1 GLNASTS
8 TDRTDYF
15 FSLPSNAAEL
25 WFMLESDR
33 FYQPVFRE
41 FYKERDVVT
50 EERLMRVE
58 SSPLSFALEEF
69 LSAAFKA
76 HPYGE
81 PVIGHM
87 SDLRSLTPE
96 KVMNFF
102 RTQYVPASMTSAI
115 VGDITLER
123 ARELAKTYFER
134 IPAAPKPPRTESIE
148 PPQNVDKKLTF
159 HLQSQPVYLVAYHKP
174 AKMHPDGAVYD
185 AISSILSEGRSCRL
199 YRSLVRDRQIA
210 LTAAGFSGYPGE
222 KYPNLFL
229 FYAMPAPGHTNEEL
243 AKALQ
248 EEIDKLINEPVSEA
262 ELNGVK
268 NRAEASLL
276 RALESNQGWASA
288 LGQYQG
294 QTGDWRNL
302 FRELQRI
309 RAVTAEDIQ
318 RVSAQTFKTTNR
330 TEAYIETLPAGKE

>member
-1 GLNASTS
+1 
-8 TDRTDYF
+8 
-15 FSLPSNAAEL
+15 
-25 WFMLESDR
+25 
-33 FYQPVFRE
+33 
-41 FYKERDVVT
+41 
-50 EERLMRVE
+50 
-58 SSPLSFALEEF
+58 
-69 LSAAFKA
+69 
-76 HPYGE
+76 
-81 PVIGHM
+81 M

-268 NRAEASLL
+268 TCRGLAPARSGKQS
-276 RALESNQGWASA
+276 R
-288 LGQYQG
+288 LGLCPG
-294 QTGDWRNL
+294 PISGKTGDWRNL

-318 RVSAQTFKTTNR
+318 RVSSQTFKTTNR